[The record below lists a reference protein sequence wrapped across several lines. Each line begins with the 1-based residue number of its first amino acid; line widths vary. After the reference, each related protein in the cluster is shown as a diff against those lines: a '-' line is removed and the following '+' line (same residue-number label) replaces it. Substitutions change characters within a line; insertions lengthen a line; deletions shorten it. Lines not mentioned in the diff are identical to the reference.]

1 MSKFARLAEPDADGN
16 RTVIDLVDRDPA
28 HIFHPTIA
36 ADFISAPNETT
47 RWSTKN
53 GATWT
58 HHDAPL
64 EGGDAEP
71 TPAYSKSMTPI
82 RFKLALGQSA
92 RLAIRQAVA
101 YEGADAGELTKKAIL
116 GDWWDILNDPT
127 LTAVS
132 VEDPD
137 TIAALGYLESIGI
150 IDGAEKDAILLGVP
164 A

>member
-1 MSKFARLAEPDADGN
+1 MTKYARLSEANAEGD
-16 RTVIDLVDRDPA
+16 RHVIDLVDRDPA

-58 HHDAPL
+58 HHDAPE
-64 EGGDAEP
+64 EGEVEEP

-82 RFKLALGQSA
+82 RFKLALGQAA

-127 LTAVS
+127 LVSVS

-137 TIAALGYLESIGI
+137 TVAALGYLVSIGVLTE
-150 IDGAEKDAILLGVP
+150 AEQDDILLGVQ

>member
-1 MSKFARLAEPDADGN
+1 MTKYARLSEANAEGD
-16 RTVIDLVDRDPA
+16 RHVIDLVDRDPA

-36 ADFISAPNETT
+36 ADFIQVPDETT

-58 HHDAPL
+58 HHDAPA
-64 EGGDAEP
+64 EGDEPEP
-71 TPAYSKSMTPI
+71 TPPYSKSMTPI

-92 RLAIRQAVA
+92 RLAIRAAVA
-101 YEGADAGELTKKAIL
+101 YESDVEADLTKKMIL

-137 TIAALGYLESIGI
+137 TIAALGYLVAIGFLT
-150 IDGAEKDAILLGVP
+150 GPEKDDILLGVP